1 MDFIFVKVIIDEIS
15 GIVNLIVVL
24 NVYIVMGSSNGMIL
38 VWDIENREIIVI
50 WKVYLELV
58 NLVVVIFDE

>member
-1 MDFIFVKVIIDEIS
+1 
-15 GIVNLIVVL
+15 
-24 NVYIVMGSSNGMIL
+24 MGSSNGMIL
-38 VWDIENREIIVI
+38 VWDIENGEVIVI